1 MDANP
6 GCSRVVL
13 AIDQT
18 EVTDVLELGK
28 EVLSRAGCV
37 KISTHLVQRMAPGR
51 AALFVRNHGGR
62 KIFYDAR
69 FVDDRSDNVAAD
81 IRVVCGDGRETVRPP
96 ELVSVHYA
104 VGKKGLSSAV
114 DAAQDRT
121 EIVVFL
127 SSSNWSEDDYL
138 TMHDAKPED
147 TVRRYAQIA
156 ADAGVRSVMCAA
168 ADAWVIKQDPDIRH
182 LAVYGTGIRSTGDPG
197 GEHKRIVTPE
207 VALRNG
213 VDYLVIGTPIVK
225 TNDPYA
231 ALLRYGKEITLAQQ
245 QQRAGASPKRR

>member
-1 MDANP
+1 MICAWTRTLAATAS
-6 GCSRVVL
+6 CS

-104 VGKKGLSSAV
+104 VGKKGLKSAV

-147 TVRRYAQIA
+147 TVASLRADRGRRRSAIGDVRRRRRVGHQ
-156 ADAGVRSVMCAA
+156 AGPRN
-168 ADAWVIKQDPDIRH
+168 PPPHRLRH
-182 LAVYGTGIRSTGDPG
+182 RHPQHG
-197 GEHKRIVTPE
+197 
-207 VALRNG
+207 
-213 VDYLVIGTPIVK
+213 
-225 TNDPYA
+225 
-231 ALLRYGKEITLAQQ
+231 
-245 QQRAGASPKRR
+245 

>member
-6 GCSRVVL
+6 GCNRVVL

-18 EVTDVLELGK
+18 EVSDVLELGK

-62 KIFYDAR
+62 RIFYDAR

-104 VGKKGLSSAV
+104 VGHKGLKSAV

-127 SSSNWSEDDYL
+127 SSSNWSEDDYR
-138 TMHDAKPED
+138 TMHDASPED
-147 TVRRYAQIA
+147 TVRRYARIA

-168 ADAWVIKQDPDIRH
+168 ADAWVIKEDSESRH
-182 LAVYGTGIRSTGDPG
+182 LTVYGTGTRIAGDPG
-197 GEHKRIVTPE
+197 GEHKRVVTPDI
-207 VALRNG
+207 ALRNG
-213 VDYLVIGTPIVK
+213 VDYFVVGTPIVK

-231 ALLRYGKEITLAQQ
+231 ALLRYGQEIAHT
-245 QQRAGASPKRR
+245 QQRGTSSSHKR

>member
-1 MDANP
+1 MDAHP
-6 GCSRVVL
+6 GCNRVVL
-13 AIDQT
+13 ASDQT

-28 EVLSRAGCV
+28 DVLSRAGCV

-51 AALFVRNHGGR
+51 AALFVRNHGAR

-104 VGKKGLSSAV
+104 VGHKGLKSAV

-127 SSSNWSEDDYL
+127 SSSNWSEDDYR
-138 TMHDAKPED
+138 TMHDASPED
-147 TVRRYAQIA
+147 TVRRYARIA

-168 ADAWVIKQDPDIRH
+168 ADAWVIKEDSESRH
-182 LAVYGTGIRSTGDPG
+182 LNVYGTGTRSAGDPG
-197 GEHKRIVTPE
+197 GEHKRFVTPDI
-207 VALRNG
+207 ALRNG
-213 VDYLVIGTPIVK
+213 VDFFVVGTPIVK

-231 ALLRYGKEITLAQQ
+231 ALLRYGQEIAHT
-245 QQRAGASPKRR
+245 QQRSTSTHKRR

>member
-1 MDANP
+1 MDAHP
-6 GCSRVVL
+6 GCNRVVL

-51 AALFVRNHGGR
+51 AALFVRNHGAR

-81 IRVVCGDGRETVRPP
+81 IRVVCGDGREMVRPP

-104 VGKKGLSSAV
+104 VGHKGLKSAV

-121 EIVVFL
+121 EIVAFL
-127 SSSNWSEDDYL
+127 SSSNWSEDDYR
-138 TMHDAKPED
+138 TMHDASPED
-147 TVRRYAQIA
+147 TVRRYARIA

-168 ADAWVIKQDPDIRH
+168 ADAWVIKEDPEIRH
-182 LAVYGTGIRSTGDPG
+182 LTVYGTGTRSAGDPG
-197 GEHKRIVTPE
+197 GEHKRIVSPDI
-207 VALRNG
+207 ALRNG
-213 VDYLVIGTPIVK
+213 VDYFVVGTPIVK

-231 ALLRYGKEITLAQQ
+231 ALLRYGQEIAHT
-245 QQRAGASPKRR
+245 QQRGVSSSHKRR